1 MIIYRDIL
9 RSQRKRGCKELE
21 MVRVVFLTVLMF
33 FVIVTVH
40 EWGHYYFARRAGIL
54 VREFAIGFG
63 PKLFSYKRHET
74 QFTLRL
80 LPFGGYARMAGE
92 DPELVEIQPGQTI
105 AVRVNAENQV
115 KKIYLDQLDNR
126 KNVIRGE
133 VQFIDM
139 VDRLSVRLDVDGE
152 FQQYEIHPQALTVA
166 KGVETQIAPRDR
178 QFGSKTVGQRALA
191 IFAGPVMNFILAFVL
206 FALHIQ
212 MAGIP
217 VENPTY
223 VQIGEITKGMPADEA
238 DLKEGDIIESIN
250 GTAIGADYQKMIELI
265 AASKDKPMEW
275 TVRRGEESFDLT
287 LTPRTMEG
295 QEGGKVGIVPELPTR
310 SAGLGETITGSG
322 TAMVDTTNII
332 FQGFRQ
338 LIQKFS
344 MDDLGGPVRTFEV
357 TGQIAKQGIEQLT
370 YWAAILSLYL
380 GIFNLLPIPALD
392 GSRLVFLGIEALRGK
407 PVDPNREG
415 MVHFIGFAMLFL
427 LMIAVTYNDILRLIN
442 G

>member
-1 MIIYRDIL
+1 
-9 RSQRKRGCKELE
+9 

-105 AVRVNAENQV
+105 AVRLNAENQV

-133 VQFIDM
+133 VQFMDM

-152 FQQYEIHPQALTVA
+152 FQQFEIHPQALTVA

-310 SAGLGETITGSG
+310 SAGIGETITGSG

-415 MVHFIGFAMLFL
+415 MVHFVGFAMLFL

>member
-1 MIIYRDIL
+1 
-9 RSQRKRGCKELE
+9 

-105 AVRVNAENQV
+105 AVRLNAENQV

-133 VQFIDM
+133 VQFMDM

-152 FQQYEIHPQALTVA
+152 FQQFAIHPQALTVA

-310 SAGLGETITGSG
+310 SAGIGETITGSG

>member
-1 MIIYRDIL
+1 
-9 RSQRKRGCKELE
+9 
-21 MVRVVFLTVLMF
+21 
-33 FVIVTVH
+33 
-40 EWGHYYFARRAGIL
+40 
-54 VREFAIGFG
+54 
-63 PKLFSYKRHET
+63 
-74 QFTLRL
+74 
-80 LPFGGYARMAGE
+80 MAGE
-92 DPELVEIQPGQTI
+92 DPELVEIQAGQTI
-105 AVRVNAENQV
+105 AVRLNAENQV

-133 VQFIDM
+133 VQFMDM

-191 IFAGPVMNFILAFVL
+191 IFAGPVMNFILAFIL

-217 VENPTY
+217 VDNPTY

-265 AASKDKPMEW
+265 AASQDKPMEW

-415 MVHFIGFAMLFL
+415 MVHFVGFAMLFL

>member
-1 MIIYRDIL
+1 
-9 RSQRKRGCKELE
+9 
-21 MVRVVFLTVLMF
+21 MVQVVFLTVLMF

-40 EWGHYYFARRAGIL
+40 EWGHYYFAKRAGIL

-92 DPELVEIQPGQTI
+92 DPELVEVQVGQTI
-105 AVRVNAENQV
+105 AVRIVNDEV

-126 KNVIRGE
+126 KNIVRGE
-133 VQFIDM
+133 VGSIDLDEALTLTLN
-139 VDRLSVRLDVDGE
+139 VDEDI
-152 FQQYEIHPQALTVA
+152 QQYRVHPQAMLVT
-166 KGVETQIAPRDR
+166 KGRETQIAPKNRR
-178 QFGSKTVGQRALA
+178 FGSKTVGQRALS
-191 IFAGPVMNFILAFVL
+191 IFAGPVMNFILAFIL

-217 VENPTY
+217 LDNPTY
-223 VQIGEITKGMPADEA
+223 VQIGNISEGMPASEA
-238 DLKEGDIIESIN
+238 NLKKGDIIQSIN
-250 GTAIGADYQKMIELI
+250 GNAIGADYQKMIDLT
-265 AASKDKPMEW
+265 AASEGKSMEW
-275 TVRRGEESFDLT
+275 SIRRGEETFNVNLV
-287 LTPRTMEG
+287 PRVMAG
-295 QEGGKVGIVPELPTR
+295 QEGGKVGITPELPTR
-310 SAGLGETITGSG
+310 SASIGETITNSG
-322 TAMVDTTNII
+322 KTMVSTTGII
-332 FQGFRQ
+332 FKGFSQ
-338 LIQKFS
+338 LIAQFS

-380 GIFNLLPIPALD
+380 GIFNLFPIPALD
-392 GSRLVFLGIEALRGK
+392 GSRLVFLGVEWVRGK
-407 PVDPNREG
+407 PIDPNREG
-415 MVHFIGFAMLFL
+415 MVHFVGFAMLFL

>member
-1 MIIYRDIL
+1 
-9 RSQRKRGCKELE
+9 
-21 MVRVVFLTVLMF
+21 MVQVVFLTVLMF

-40 EWGHYYFARRAGIL
+40 EWGHYYFAKRAGIL

-92 DPELVEIQPGQTI
+92 DPEIVEIQVGQTI
-105 AVRVNAENQV
+105 AVRIVNDEV

-133 VQFIDM
+133 VESID
-139 VDRLSVRLDVDGE
+139 LDVALSLRLNVDE
-152 FQQYEIHPQALTVA
+152 DVQQYRVHPQAMMVS
-166 KGVETQIAPRDR
+166 KGKETQIAPKNR
-178 QFGSKTVGQRALA
+178 QFGSKTVGQRALS

-206 FALHIQ
+206 FAIHIQ

-217 VENPTY
+217 LENPTY
-223 VQIGEITKGMPADEA
+223 VQIGNVSEGMPASEA
-238 DLKEGDIIESIN
+238 NLKKGDIVDSIN
-250 GTAIGADYQKMIELI
+250 GTMIGADYQKMISLTAE
-265 AASKDKPMEW
+265 SQGKPMEW
-275 TVRRGEESFDLT
+275 TIRRGDETFKVT
-287 LTPRTMEG
+287 LTPQKMEG
-295 QEGGKVGIVPELPTR
+295 QEGGKVGITPELPSRKATF
-310 SAGLGETITGSG
+310 GETIVNSG
-322 TAMVDTTNII
+322 KTMVSTTEMI
-332 FQGFRQ
+332 FKGFSQ
-338 LIQKFS
+338 LINQFS

-380 GIFNLLPIPALD
+380 GIFNLFPIPALD
-392 GSRLVFLGIEALRGK
+392 GSRLVFLGVEWIRGK
-407 PVDPNREG
+407 PIDPNREG
-415 MVHFIGFAMLFL
+415 MVHFVGFALLFL

>member
-1 MIIYRDIL
+1 
-9 RSQRKRGCKELE
+9 
-21 MVRVVFLTVLMF
+21 MVRIVFLTVLMF

-63 PKLFSYKRHET
+63 PKLFSYKRNET

-92 DPELVEIQPGQTI
+92 DPELVEVHPGQTI
-105 AVRVNAENQV
+105 AVRLNTENQV

-126 KNVIRGE
+126 KNVLRGE
-133 VQFIDM
+133 VQFMDM

-152 FQQYEIHPQALTVA
+152 FQQYEIHPQAMMVA

-223 VQIGEITKGMPADEA
+223 VKIGGITQGMPADEA
-238 DLKEGDIIESIN
+238 DLKKGDIIESIN
-250 GTAIGADYQKMIELI
+250 GTAIGADYQMMIELI
-265 AASKDKPMEW
+265 AASKDKPMDW
-275 TVRRGEESFDLT
+275 TVRRGDESFDLT

-310 SAGLGETITGSG
+310 SAGFGETITGSG
-322 TAMVDTTNII
+322 TAMVDTTTII

-338 LIQKFS
+338 LIQQFS

-380 GIFNLLPIPALD
+380 GIFNLLPVPALD
-392 GSRLVFLGIEALRGK
+392 GSRLIFLGIEALRGK
-407 PVDPNREG
+407 PVDPNKEG